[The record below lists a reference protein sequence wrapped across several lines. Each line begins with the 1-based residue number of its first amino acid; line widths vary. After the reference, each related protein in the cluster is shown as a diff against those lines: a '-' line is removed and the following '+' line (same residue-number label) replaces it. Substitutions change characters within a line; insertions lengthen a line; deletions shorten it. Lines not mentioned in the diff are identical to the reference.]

1 MRHLWEQYENYEI
14 NIGVEMPL
22 HDYICTCGITQTE
35 YFKLESSPPPTIPC
49 SCGGNAVKE
58 FPAVHT
64 RKDFAKPVEMMS
76 VAPTDPE
83 DVRNF
88 ARNNPDIKVELR
100 ESSELYGVPIAHN
113 ETERRQ
119 VLKYFG
125 YTDKE
130 KRK

>member
-1 MRHLWEQYENYEI
+1 MRHLWEQYESYEI
-14 NIGVEMPL
+14 NIEVNVPIHEYL
-22 HDYICTCGITQTE
+22 CVCGRILAE
-35 YFKLESSPPPTIPC
+35 YVKLSSSPPPTLPC
-49 SCGGNAVKE
+49 PCGDTAKRQ
-58 FPAVHT
+58 FPTVHT
-64 RKDFAKPVEMMS
+64 RLDFAKPVELMS
-76 VAPTDPE
+76 CAPTDPD

-88 ARNNPDIKVELR
+88 ARNNPNIKVELN
-100 ESSELYGVPIAHN
+100 EASDMYGVPIAHN